1 MLLGGF
7 GFLKDYDGIK
17 AAGFD
22 YAELDMPEIEAL
34 RPQEFDVF
42 HAHVLDSGLPIPS
55 GARILPIKEP
65 LFFTCNYDRK
75 VLEPYLKSTCRKSG
89 ILGVKKILFGNGKAR
104 WLVDDNS
111 IKEEAVFI
119 DFLRMLCDIAGE
131 NGQEVLIEPL
141 GPKYSNY
148 INTLPE
154 AARIIDAA
162 DMPNLFAMADLRHFV
177 WSKEPFEDVA
187 LYRQIVHHIHI
198 DYPLSF
204 PARNYPNIQDSYDY
218 GPFFDQLQNYS
229 GTLTVEADIPEDWLS
244 AAQDARDLLQK
255 YLPKRND

>member
-34 RPQEFDVF
+34 SDPDFDAF
-42 HAHVLDSGLPIPS
+42 HEHVLETGLPIPT

-65 LFFTCNYDRK
+65 LFFTGDYHAK
-75 VLEPYLKSTCRKSG
+75 ALEPYLKSTCRKSG
-89 ILGVKKILFGNGKAR
+89 VLGIQKILFGNGKAR
-104 WLVDDNS
+104 WLTDDQS
-111 IKEEAVFI
+111 MKKESVFI

-131 NGQEVLIEPL
+131 NGQEILIEPL

-154 AARIIDAA
+154 AARVISEAN
-162 DMPNLFAMADLRHFV
+162 MPNLFAMADLRHFV
-177 WSKEPFEDVA
+177 WSEEPFGDMTV
-187 LYRQIVHHIHI
+187 YRDILHHVHI
-198 DYPLSF
+198 DYPLSY
-204 PARNYPNIQDSYDY
+204 PARVYPDVRDDYDY
-218 GPFFDQLQNYS
+218 GPFLSQLKDYS
-229 GTLTVEADIPEDWLS
+229 GTLTIEADVPEDWIAAGRS
-244 AAQDARDLLQK
+244 ARELLVR
-255 YLPKRND
+255 YA